1 MSGEDEKQLGE
12 DILDRKGQVKKET
25 PGIITQMDSRIQNI
39 NKSSFELEEERRGIL
54 PYPEESLTFNCLT
67 IICCLGGAT
76 REPPLLGPPPEHKI
90 GKKCLVLDLDE
101 TLVHSSFSK
110 TDLAHYQIPLD
121 IEEGNK
127 VKHFE
132 VFVIKRPGVDEF
144 LEAVSKVYEVVLFTA
159 SIERYADPLL
169 KLLDPNGCIDSRLYR
184 ESCTEYRG
192 SYVKDLRRLGR
203 DLKDVIIVDNSAQA
217 YQFQPENAIPC
228 LTFIDNMSD
237 RELNYCKEF
246 LLSPEVLGASDVRG
260 VLDSYSYDADE
271 DEGI

>member
-1 MSGEDEKQLGE
+1 MGGDDDKELGE
-12 DILDRKGQVKKET
+12 EILDRKGQVQKET

-39 NKSSFELEEERRGIL
+39 NKSSFEIEEKRGFL
-54 PYPEESLTFNCLT
+54 PYPEESLCFNCLT
-67 IICCLGGAT
+67 VLCCLAGSSK
-76 REPPLLGPPPEHKI
+76 EPPLLAPPPEAKR
-90 GKKCLVLDLDE
+90 GRKCLVLDLDE
-101 TLVHSSFSK
+101 TLVHSSFAK

-132 VFVIKRPGVDEF
+132 VFVIKRPGVDKF

-203 DLKDVIIVDNSAQA
+203 DLKNTIIVDNSPMA

-228 LTFIDNMSD
+228 LTFLDDMSD
-237 RELNYCKEF
+237 KELDYCREF
-246 LLSPEVLGASDVRG
+246 LLSPEVLNATDVRT
-260 VLDSYSYDADE
+260 VLDSYSYNAVDD
-271 DEGI
+271 DGI

>member
-1 MSGEDEKQLGE
+1 MADDNEKELGE
-12 DILDRKGQVKKET
+12 EILDRKGQVKKET

-54 PYPEESLTFNCLT
+54 PYPDESLTFNCLAC
-67 IICCLGGAT
+67 ICCLASIT
-76 REPPLLGPPPEHKI
+76 KEPPLLGPQPQNKA

-101 TLVHSSFSK
+101 TLVHSSFTH
-110 TDLAHYQIPLD
+110 TDLANYQIPLD
-121 IEEGNK
+121 IEEGSK

-132 VFVIKRPGVDEF
+132 VYVIKRPGVDKF
-144 LEAVSKVYEVVLFTA
+144 LEAVSQAYEVVLFTA

-169 KLLDPNGCIDSRLYR
+169 KLLDPTGHIDSRLYR
-184 ESCTEYRG
+184 DSCTEYRG

-203 DLKDVIIVDNSAQA
+203 DLREVIIVDNSAQA

-228 LTFIDNMSD
+228 LTFLDNMSD
-237 RELNYCKEF
+237 KELDYCREF
-246 LLSPEVLGASDVRG
+246 LLSPEVLQAQDVRT
-260 VLDSYSYDADE
+260 VLDSYSYHAD